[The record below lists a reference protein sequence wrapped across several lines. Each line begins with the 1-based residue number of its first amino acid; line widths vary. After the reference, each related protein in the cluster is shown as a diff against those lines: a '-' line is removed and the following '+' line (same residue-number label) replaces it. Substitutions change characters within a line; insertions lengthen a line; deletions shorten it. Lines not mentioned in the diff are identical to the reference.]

1 MKKLVIVQTVT
12 PDYRAVFFDTIQ
24 AALGNRFELYAGD
37 FYFQKSIKS
46 DNSIEKRSI
55 KNFYFFG
62 RKLLFQFGLMHL
74 LFNNDALVLEM
85 NPRILSNW
93 IILIF
98 RKITNKETI
107 LWGHAW
113 PREGQSSKTNRLR
126 KIMQR
131 LASQIVVYTNTQRDE
146 LAKVMSSKTILSA
159 TNSVISSKDM
169 TTNADE
175 NGIKNILFIGRLVAD
190 KKPLFL
196 LQSFHSI
203 IESLPKTTS
212 LIIAGEGPES
222 EKLQQ
227 YIIEHNLEKRVFLKG
242 HVGNYE
248 ELKKLY
254 FQSLFSTSPGYVGLS
269 AIQSF
274 GFGVPMLVSKDEN
287 HSPEIE
293 AVNEWNSTFFE
304 TDNIDS
310 CGIEI
315 LKYFKNKNKW
325 VSTREKIVE
334 HCKKNYSAENMTQTF
349 IKLVK

>member
-12 PDYRAVFFDTIQ
+12 PDYRAVFFDTIKE
-24 AALGNRFELYAGD
+24 ALGNRFELYSGD

-46 DNSIEKRSI
+46 ADGTQKKSIT
-55 KNFYFFG
+55 NFYFFG
-62 RKLLFQFGLMHL
+62 RKLLFQFGVMHL
-74 LFNNDALVLEM
+74 LFRNDALVLEM

-93 IILIF
+93 IMLIC
-98 RKITNKETI
+98 RKFMNKETI

-113 PREGQSSKTNRLR
+113 PRDGQSSKTNRLR
-126 KIMQR
+126 KTMQR
-131 LASQIVVYTNTQRDE
+131 LASCIVVYTNTQRKE
-146 LAKVMSSKTILSA
+146 LVKVLPGKTILSA
-159 TNSVISSKDM
+159 TNSVISSKKM
-169 TTNADE
+169 ITNTDE
-175 NGIKNILFIGRLVAD
+175 NVIKNILFVGRLVAD

-203 IESLPKTTS
+203 MESVPKSTS
-212 LIIAGEGPES
+212 LIFAGEGPES
-222 EKLQQ
+222 DRLQQ
-227 YIIEHNLEKRVFLKG
+227 YIAEHNLEKRVFLMG

-293 AVNEWNSTFFE
+293 AVTKLNSLLFKTDDISDCGKMMQQFFE
-304 TDNIDS
+304 
-310 CGIEI
+310 
-315 LKYFKNKNKW
+315 NKFYW
-325 VSTREKIVE
+325 VEKRTKITE
-334 HCKKNYSAENMTQTF
+334 DCKKKYSSENMAKTF
-349 IKLVK
+349 ITLVE